1 MRSIKTVG
9 ELWDFVGYV
18 VLYAPDEFPIED
30 YLAPEDQMT
39 LDRAFRLLS
48 DGIVIAYPEDASE
61 DRRQWL
67 TGSLDRAFTAYRQG
81 DLRGGAQILHDDFQG
96 AIFKA

>member
-1 MRSIKTVG
+1 MLIKTVS
-9 ELWDFVGYV
+9 ELWDLVGYV

-30 YLAPEDQMT
+30 YRAPEDQMT
-39 LDRAFRLLS
+39 LDRAFRLLR
-48 DGIVIAYPEDASE
+48 DGIVIAYPEGDSDE
-61 DRRQWL
+61 RRQWL
-67 TGSLDRAFTAYRQG
+67 SDSLDRAFAAYRQG